1 MDEAEADAFV
11 HGVARDWRSTPLSE
25 ADRALCAFAAKL
37 THDQQRMTA
46 ADLDRLRDHGFDDRA
61 IHDAVQVG
69 QRVRGDDMGLLR
81 YRTAS
86 GQVRFWTLKEIIQGR
101 SIQRVTHP
109 VFVVF
114 PIAFAS
120 GALLLDVLSRFALPG
135 APLAASYAML
145 GAVGGAFFSIITGL
159 VDRSVMRPGSKI
171 RSVATRHMTIQLTAT
186 AIFVVD
192 LAVRW

>member
-1 MDEAEADAFV
+1 
-11 HGVARDWRSTPLSE
+11 
-25 ADRALCAFAAKL
+25 
-37 THDQQRMTA
+37 
-46 ADLDRLRDHGFDDRA
+46 
-61 IHDAVQVG
+61 
-69 QRVRGDDMGLLR
+69 MGLLR
-81 YRTAS
+81 YRTAD
-86 GQVRFWTLKEIIQGR
+86 GRLRFWTLKEIIQGR

-171 RSVATRHMTIQLTAT
+171 RSVATRHMIIQLTAT

-192 LAVRW
+192 LAVRWSDRKMAKADPLWLVLDAVGLLTVLLGGDVGAGMVFRMGYRVQDSDRPAVLTLAPDQVSSE